1 MRFSFVVSPWLG
13 YQIPNLFSTP
23 KSFQDFRVALKLL
36 RECGFEGVELNL
48 NSDKEP
54 VLSKISGMIEE
65 AELKVAAVG
74 TGMLYAESK
83 VSFIDTNPAKRAKA
97 VSVFKGLVKFASA
110 FQAPVIIGL
119 VRGASPLSDDRTAAY
134 LRDCVTQCDAAAN
147 KSQARLALEPINR
160 YETQSLNTA
169 KDAVEFIHQ
178 HRLSSTGLLLDS
190 FHMNI
195 EEEVIENTLDNYAS
209 KIVHFQIADS
219 NRWPPGYGH
228 LDVQRIL
235 NRLQELGYDG
245 WVSAETLP
253 KPTRVQAVRATADY
267 LKRHGYLRN

>member
-1 MRFSFVVSPWLG
+1 MRFSFVVSPRLG
-13 YQIPNLFSTP
+13 FQIPNLFSTP
-23 KSFQDFRVALKLL
+23 KSFQDFRTALKLL

-54 VLSKISGMIEE
+54 LLSRISGMIEE

-74 TGMLYAESK
+74 TGLLYSESK
-83 VSFIDTNPAKRAKA
+83 VSFTDPQPAKRGKA

-119 VRGASPLSDDRTAAY
+119 VRGVGPVSNERTAAY
-134 LRDCVTQCDAAAN
+134 LQDCLTQCDAAAN
-147 KSQARLALEPINR
+147 KSRVRLALEALNR

-169 KDAVEFIHQ
+169 KDVVEFIDQHQ
-178 HRLSSTGLLLDS
+178 LNSTGLLLDS

-195 EEEVIENTLDNYAS
+195 EEEVIENTLDTYAS
-209 KIVHFQIADS
+209 RIVHFHIADS

-228 LDVQRIL
+228 LNVHGLL
-235 NRLQELGYDG
+235 NRLEAQGYDG
-245 WVSAETLP
+245 WVSSETLP
-253 KPTRVQAVRATADY
+253 RPTSVEAVKATADY
-267 LKRHGYLRN
+267 LTRHGYIRK

>member
-1 MRFSFVVSPWLG
+1 MRFSFVVSPRLG
-13 YQIPNLFSTP
+13 YQIPNLFASP
-23 KSFQDFRVALKLL
+23 KSFRDFRAALKLL

-54 VLSKISGMIEE
+54 LLSRISEMIEE
-65 AELKVAAVG
+65 AELKLAAVG
-74 TGMLYAESK
+74 TGLLYSESK
-83 VSFIDTNPAKRAKA
+83 VSFTDPNPARRTKA

-119 VRGASPLSDDRTAAY
+119 VRGVGSLHNGRTAAY
-134 LRDCVTQCDAAAN
+134 LQDCLTQSDDAAN
-147 KSQARLALEPINR
+147 KSQVRLALEALNR

-169 KDAVEFIHQ
+169 KEAVEFIDQ

-195 EEEVIENTLDNYAS
+195 EEDVIENSLDAYVS
-209 KIVHFQIADS
+209 RIVHFHIADS

-228 LDVQRIL
+228 LDVKRIL
-235 NRLQELGYDG
+235 DRLQNLGYGG

-253 KPTRVQAVRATADY
+253 KPTSTEAVKATADY
-267 LKRHGYLRN
+267 LKRHGYARK